1 MKSSVT
7 FSLLYNAVLY
17 GETSGIYVTL
27 EQGKDS
33 LRSHMSN
40 MGMNVDDPSVRNRIA
55 IIDLSD
61 LRVQLDEQGMSNRID
76 WMGQLIKQLTS
87 YRQSIGF
94 ELLVFDSL
102 GAFFT
107 LTKMENPRDE
117 IFRLFEACRRL
128 ELTSFFICEMT
139 GEDHK
144 QFGEYGVEDY
154 LSDGVMHLTMERTG
168 DDITRKLGV
177 IKMRHTH
184 HKLGYFQYFGAHKTN
199 DSQFNDVLRRLDVL
213 LRFPQSMSACL
224 LTGVIT
230 LLLVSAVFANPG
242 TISINN
248 LAEDSVVFNATNTS
262 QFDGGSSG
270 DAGNNTS
277 TAVNLSSSNMTTIGW
292 VDDTTDPE
300 DAYLV

>member
-1 MKSSVT
+1 MGEIGRIPTHIAGLDENMQGGIPEGHICIVAGQSGAMKSSVT

-40 MGMNVDDPSVRNRIA
+40 MGMNVDDARVRNRIA

-87 YRQSIGF
+87 YRKSIGF
-94 ELLVFDSL
+94 EILVFDSL

-128 ELTSFFICEMT
+128 GLTSFFICEMT

-144 QFGEYGVEDY
+144 QVGEYGVEDY
-154 LSDGVMHLTMERTG
+154 LSDGVMHLTMERKD

-184 HKLGYFQYFGAHKTN
+184 HKLGYSPINWNSEEQ
-199 DSQFNDVLRRLDVL
+199 
-213 LRFPQSMSACL
+213 RF
-224 LTGVIT
+224 
-230 LLLVSAVFANPG
+230 
-242 TISINN
+242 TIN
-248 LAEDSVVFNATNTS
+248 
-262 QFDGGSSG
+262 
-270 DAGNNTS
+270 
-277 TAVNLSSSNMTTIGW
+277 
-292 VDDTTDPE
+292 
-300 DAYLV
+300 